1 MQLFLNI
8 LVIKCLVPKQQ
19 KWENKWKRTRL
30 LFLGIAKMMQGL
42 QQRQPTSLSVPLQLE
57 AAINDEN
64 TDPLYLKSKVLM
76 AHAGFNKSH
85 ASYSKNKVMTACF
98 GTR

>member
-1 MQLFLNI
+1 
-8 LVIKCLVPKQQ
+8 
-19 KWENKWKRTRL
+19 
-30 LFLGIAKMMQGL
+30 MQGL
-42 QQRQPTSLSVPLQLE
+42 QQRQPTSLSLKSE
-57 AAINDEN
+57 AAISDEN

-98 GTR
+98 ETG